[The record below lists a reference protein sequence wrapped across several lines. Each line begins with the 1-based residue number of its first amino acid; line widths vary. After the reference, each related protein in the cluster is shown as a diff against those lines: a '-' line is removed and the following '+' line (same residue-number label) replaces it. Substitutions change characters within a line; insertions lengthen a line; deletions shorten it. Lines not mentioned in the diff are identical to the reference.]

1 MSNNSSW
8 FRRIIIISMPA
19 RLPAIERIVGKPIEQ
34 LEHSLSVALVK
45 SRSGGDSNEM
55 RSRPRRIKT
64 KEQCKPAAQLTIVL
78 DGMALAFRAF
88 SK

>member
-1 MSNNSSW
+1 L
-8 FRRIIIISMPA
+8 FLV
-19 RLPAIERIVGKPIEQ
+19 LPFVCPTIERIVGKPIEQ